1 MTKRVAEATIRL
13 MVVHWHPVVLRGL
26 TAFLVHEPDMQLV
39 GVASTCEQT
48 LDMSAELHPDL
59 VLMGYSTPAM
69 GGIEA
74 TRRLTEVHRDMR
86 VVLIG
91 AGDSPERVARV
102 LESGGKG
109 YVLLETPPWELASML
124 RGLFRGG
131 DLTVA

>member
-26 TAFLVHEPDMQLV
+26 TAFLVHEPDMKLV

-48 LDMSAELHPDL
+48 LDMAAELHPDL

-74 TRRLTEVHRDMR
+74 TRRLIRLHPDTR

-91 AGDSPERVARV
+91 ASDSRERVDRV
-102 LESGGKG
+102 LESGGRG
-109 YVLLETPPWELASML
+109 YVLLETPPWELAGML
-124 RGLFRGG
+124 LDLFRGA
-131 DLTVA
+131 DPNVA

>member
-1 MTKRVAEATIRL
+1 VAEATIRL
-13 MVVHWHPVVLRGL
+13 IVVHWHPVVLRGL
-26 TAFLVHEPDMQLV
+26 TAFLVHEPDMQLA

-48 LDMSAELHPDL
+48 LDLAAELHPDL

-74 TRRLTEVHRDMR
+74 TRRLTELHPDMR

-91 AGDSPERVARV
+91 AVDTPERVARV
-102 LESGGKG
+102 LDSGGMG

-131 DLTVA
+131 DPTVA

>member
-1 MTKRVAEATIRL
+1 VAEATIRL
-13 MVVHWHPVVLRGL
+13 IVVHWHPVVLRGL
-26 TAFLVHEPDMQLV
+26 TAFLVHQPDMQLV

-48 LDMSAELHPDL
+48 LDMAAELHPDL

-74 TRRLTEVHRDMR
+74 TRRLTQVHPDVR

-91 AGDSPERVARV
+91 AVDIPERVARV
-102 LESGGKG
+102 LESGGMG
-109 YVLLETPPWELASML
+109 YVLLETPPCELAGML

-131 DLTVA
+131 DPTVA

>member
-1 MTKRVAEATIRL
+1 VAEATIRL

-26 TAFLVHEPDMQLV
+26 TAFLVHEPDMKLV

-48 LDMSAELHPDL
+48 LDMAAELHPDL

-74 TRRLTEVHRDMR
+74 TRRLTKAHPDTR

-91 AGDSPERVARV
+91 ASESRERIDRV
-102 LESGGKG
+102 LESGGRG
-109 YVLLETPPWELASML
+109 YVLLETPPWELAGML
-124 RGLFRGG
+124 LDLFRGG
-131 DLTVA
+131 DPHVA

>member
-1 MTKRVAEATIRL
+1 MAEGTIRL

-26 TAFLVHEPDMQLV
+26 SSFLVHEPRMKLV

-48 LDMSAELHPDL
+48 LDMAAELHPDL

-74 TRRLTEVHRDMR
+74 TRRVTEAHPDTR

-91 AGDSPERVARV
+91 ASDSRERMDRV
-102 LESGGKG
+102 LESGGSG
-109 YVLLETPPWELASML
+109 YVLLETPPWELAGML
-124 RGLFRGG
+124 LGLFRGG
-131 DLTVA
+131 DLTVG

>member
-1 MTKRVAEATIRL
+1 VTKRVAEATIRL

-26 TAFLVHEPDMQLV
+26 TAFLVHEPDMKMV

-48 LDMSAELHPDL
+48 LDMAAELHPNL

-74 TRRLTEVHRDMR
+74 TRRLIELRPDTR

-91 AGDSPERVARV
+91 ASDSRERVDRV
-102 LESGGKG
+102 LESGGRG
-109 YVLLETPPWELASML
+109 YVLLETPPWELAGML
-124 RGLFRGG
+124 LDLFHAG
-131 DLTVA
+131 DRNVA